1 MMGLGFR
8 EVKNYAIAY
17 SENLQ
22 TYLLYT
28 TGKSVR
34 YYTITEEEYSYSE
47 SAEKIQVLDRIALA
61 CDAMG
66 TTNPRFLCSKKKTEN
81 KTDKQA
87 ENLKQIRKELNA
99 GIDSAFEF

>member
-1 MMGLGFR
+1 MMGIGFR

-28 TGKSVR
+28 TGKKVR
-34 YYTITEEEYSYSE
+34 YYKITEEEYSYSE
-47 SAEKIQVLDRIALA
+47 SAEKVQVLDRIALA

-66 TTNPRFLCSKKKTEN
+66 TTNPRFLCSKVKAEN
-81 KTDKQA
+81 TTDIAA
-87 ENLKQIRKELNA
+87 ENLKQIKAELKY
-99 GIDSAFEF
+99 GFDSAFDF